1 VPLVWDSAM
10 FPVMTAAAASRRRY
24 LPRDEADAAPARV
37 ALYLR
42 MSQDTGARRGEVEG
56 LGIARQEAAC
66 RAEAARRGWTV
77 DEADVYRDN
86 DVSASSAKARP
97 GYTALMRRVERGE
110 VDTVVAWAVDRLLR
124 KPIEMEHLI
133 ELVDGT
139 TRLRVVTCQGMLNLE
154 TPEGRAAARVQ
165 AAFARQEA
173 DQKGLRQHLSEQQAV
188 ERGRPPRRRAFG
200 YAKGGM
206 ETEPAEAAAVADAY
220 RMLLAGASLATI
232 ARRINDRGLTTTL
245 GRPWEPTAVRTLLL
259 NARNAA
265 IRTYYGE
272 EAGPGMWP
280 AIVSEDV
287 YRQAVALLRDPAR
300 TTSGGSTA
308 RKHLGASLYRC
319 GVCEAEGIDSTVQ
332 TAYRG
337 AAAGT
342 SRPGAGRIY
351 VCRTRKHLS
360 RLADPIDE
368 LVTAVVEG
376 RLARPDVADLLT
388 VEDPELSSLHEQAAA
403 VRARIRRIEADY
415 GDGEIS
421 ARVMREQIDRQNA
434 ELAGIERRVAAL
446 TRSSRLAAVA
456 GASDPVAAWRELD
469 VPARQAVLDAL
480 MRVVLL
486 PGRPGRAAFDPETV
500 RIEWRAR

>member
-1 VPLVWDSAM
+1 
-10 FPVMTAAAASRRRY
+10 MTADSRRRY
-24 LPRDEADAAPARV
+24 LPRDEAESRAASV

-42 MSQDTGARRGEVEG
+42 MSQDTGTRRGEVEG

-66 RAEAARRGWTV
+66 RAEVERRGWTV
-77 DEADVYRDN
+77 DDGNIYRDN
-86 DVSASSAKARP
+86 DVSASSSKPRP
-97 GYTALMRRVERGE
+97 GYSALMRRVESGE
-110 VDTVVAWAVDRLLR
+110 VDTVVSWSVDRLLR
-124 KPIEMEHLI
+124 KPVEMEHLI

-206 ETEPAEAAAVADAY
+206 EIELAEGAAVADAY
-220 RMLLAGASLATI
+220 RMLIAGASLATI

-272 EAGPGMWP
+272 EVGPGTWP
-280 AIVSEDV
+280 AIVTEDV

-319 GVCEAEGIDSTVQ
+319 GVCEAEGIDSTVR
-332 TAYRG
+332 TAYRQAG
-337 AAAGT
+337 A
-342 SRPGAGRIY
+342 RIY
-351 VCRTRKHLS
+351 VCTRTRHLA
-360 RLADPIDE
+360 RLAGPIDE
-368 LVTAVVEG
+368 LVIAVIEG
-376 RLARPDVADLLT
+376 RLRRPDVADVLAT
-388 VEDPELSSLHEQAAA
+388 EDPELADLHEQAAA

-415 GDGEIS
+415 GDGEIT
-421 ARVMREQIDRQNA
+421 ARIMREQIDRQSA
-434 ELAGIERRVAAL
+434 DLAGIERRVAAL

-456 GASDPVAAWRELD
+456 GAADPVTAWRDLD
-469 VPARQAVLDAL
+469 VPARQAVVDVLCT
-480 MRVVLL
+480 VTLL
-486 PGRPGRAAFDPETV
+486 PASAGRRPFDPSTV
-500 RIEWRAR
+500 RIEGKGGASKL

>member
-1 VPLVWDSAM
+1 MSA
-10 FPVMTAAAASRRRY
+10 TARRRY
-24 LPRDEADAAPARV
+24 LPRAEVEASRTRV

-42 MSQDTGARRGEVEG
+42 ISHDTGSRRGEVDG

-66 RAEAARRGWTV
+66 RAELKRRGWSLN
-77 DEADVYRDN
+77 DADVYRDN
-86 DVSASSAKARP
+86 DVSASSSKPRP
-97 GYTALMRRVERGE
+97 AYTALMRRVEGGE
-110 VDTVVAWAVDRLLR
+110 IDTVVSWSLDRLLR

-139 TRLRVVTCQGMLNLE
+139 SRLRVVTCQGMLNLE

-206 ETEPAEAAAVADAY
+206 EIERAEAAAVADAY

-232 ARRINDRGLTTTL
+232 ARRINENGLTTTL

-265 IRTYYGE
+265 IRTYYGDE
-272 EAGPGMWP
+272 VGPGTWP
-280 AIVSEDV
+280 AIVPEDT

-300 TTSGGSTA
+300 VTSGGSTA

-319 GVCEAEGIDSTVQ
+319 GVCEADGIDSTVR
-332 TAYRG
+332 TAYREAG
-337 AAAGT
+337 A
-342 SRPGAGRIY
+342 RIY
-351 VCRTRKHLS
+351 VCALKRHLT

-376 RLARPDVADLLT
+376 RLGRSDVADALT
-388 VEDPELSSLHEQAAA
+388 AEDPELAELHEQAAV

-415 GDGEIS
+415 GDGEIT
-421 ARVMREQIDRQNA
+421 ARIMREQIGRQNS
-434 ELAGIERRVAAL
+434 ELAGIERRMAAL
-446 TRSSRLAAVA
+446 TRSSRLSAVV
-456 GASDPVAAWRELD
+456 GASDPVAAWRDLD
-469 VPARQAVLDAL
+469 VPARQAVVEAL

-486 PGRPGRAAFDPETV
+486 PGRPGRAAFDPTTV
-500 RIEWRAR
+500 RITWRTS